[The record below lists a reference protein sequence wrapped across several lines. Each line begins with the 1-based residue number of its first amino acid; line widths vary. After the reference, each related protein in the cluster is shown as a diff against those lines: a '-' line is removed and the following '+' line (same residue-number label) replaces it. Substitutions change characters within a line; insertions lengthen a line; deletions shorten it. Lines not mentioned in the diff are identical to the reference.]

1 MIDTVTAR
9 AARRPRALMVA
20 ALAALGACADE
31 PVAPTSSPK
40 IPGTPALAV
49 QEIQVTVTNAS
60 GGGEVGS
67 LQWAANQ
74 INNSSGNSGGVIT
87 FDPSLAGDTITLDA
101 PLDARRP
108 ATINGP
114 AKGIT
119 ISGNGQHR
127 VITSGTSLSLRNVT
141 LTKGYDDYASAVLAP
156 SLSLYNTTV
165 KDNRGAGSAVH
176 GSDALRMYNSTVSG
190 NTVGKPAVEY
200 GPYAQVMIDNS
211 TIAYNAPAAGFGPAG
226 LPGAYI
232 QVTLRNSI
240 LAHNG
245 SPLKNCSTY
254 AGLGYQGTNVVN
266 DWSCADVAITP
277 SDPQLMPLAYNGGP
291 NMTHAI
297 PHTSPAYNTGTA
309 CAQAT
314 DQRYVTRDA
323 KCDVGAFEF
332 NDSTKVTIT
341 IDPTSRLDATT
352 SQSYALVTGTMKC
365 TREETI
371 PLSVELRQEQKSGK
385 DVVYVQAAGTT
396 QVYCSPTATT
406 WARKVFL
413 TLPTAWQAGAAQ
425 ATAATFYTPDWVA
438 PASVTSGVR
447 LSVVRK

>member
-1 MIDTVTAR
+1 LAR
-9 AARRPRALMVA
+9 WPRALIIA
-20 ALAALGACADE
+20 AATALGACADE
-31 PVAPTSSPK
+31 PVAPRSSPK
-40 IPGTPALAV
+40 IAHTPALAV
-49 QEIQVTVTNAS
+49 EEIQVTVTNAS
-60 GGGEVGS
+60 GGSDVGS

-119 ISGNGQHR
+119 ISGNDQHR
-127 VITSGTSLSLRNVT
+127 VITSGTSLALRNVT
-141 LTKGYDDYASAVLAP
+141 LTKGYADYASAVLAP

-176 GSDALRMYNSTVSG
+176 GSNALRMYNSTVSG
-190 NTVGKPAVEY
+190 NIVGQPAVEY
-200 GPYAQVMIDNS
+200 GPYANVMIDNS
-211 TIAYNAPAAGFGPAG
+211 TIAYNAPGAGFGPSG
-226 LPGAYI
+226 LPGAYN

-254 AGLGYQGTNVVN
+254 AGVGHQGTNVVN

-277 SDPQLMPLAYNGGP
+277 SDPLLLPLAYNGGP

-309 CAQAT
+309 CSQTT
-314 DQRYVTRDA
+314 DQRYVARDA

-332 NDSTKVTIT
+332 NDFTKVTMT
-341 IDPTSRLDATT
+341 IDPNVRLDATT
-352 SQSYALVTGTMKC
+352 GYAFLTGTMKC
-365 TREETI
+365 TRDETI
-371 PLSVELRQEQKSGK
+371 LLRLELRQDQKVGK
-385 DVVYVQAAGTT
+385 DVTQVHTTATT
-396 QVYCSPTATT
+396 QVACSPTTTT
-406 WARKVFL
+406 WGRKMFL
-413 TLPTAWQAGAAQ
+413 TSGAWQAGAAQ
-425 ATAATFYTPDWVA
+425 ATATTIYTPDWVA
-438 PASVTSGVR
+438 PASVASGVK
-447 LSVVRK
+447 LAVVRR